1 MNQVISTQG
10 LLGCHPIKQ
19 LAPTPLETYSFF
31 RALWWHNFFIQKM
44 ILLCFKPSKIHR
56 VPEFTW
62 ITYFHRFGF
71 PSSQFTNSRN
81 RRGIAYFGVGSSWS
95 TGPRH
100 FRKISLGH
108 LVLGFICPEPM
119 LWKIRISWGAT
130 LQGPPPFRITWLW
143 RMFPALRGVFVVQ
156 FTDLTLQAWLKLLG
170 SSNNMRLRTAN
181 VVG

>member
-62 ITYFHRFGF
+62 ITYFHFFGF

-81 RRGIAYFGVGSSWS
+81 KRGIAYFGVGSSWS

-130 LQGPPPFRITWLW
+130 LQGPPPLVSHDGTDGPLSSMIIPCFWRWWFFTAILIYQRITPRISYMCL
-143 RMFPALRGVFVVQ
+143 P
-156 FTDLTLQAWLKLLG
+156 
-170 SSNNMRLRTAN
+170 
-181 VVG
+181 